1 MADSEKYKLYN
12 RLLAV
17 HGKAYS
23 DKKKDTIQK
32 QVKSFWDELKEK
44 HLKFE
49 GLEDACNRK
58 IEELRS
64 IELKRKGMIFNM
76 WAKSAKNSVGS
87 DTSKED
93 CTVNSSAI
101 PSPTASIPSTPPT
114 GDGTQS
120 SSADSVVSKKAKY
133 TTPTQDLLREQINQ
147 ENGPSCEFT

>member
-49 GLEDACNRK
+49 ELEDACNRK
-58 IEELRS
+58 IEELRR
-64 IELKRKGMIFNM
+64 IEL
-76 WAKSAKNSVGS
+76 
-87 DTSKED
+87 
-93 CTVNSSAI
+93 
-101 PSPTASIPSTPPT
+101 
-114 GDGTQS
+114 
-120 SSADSVVSKKAKY
+120 
-133 TTPTQDLLREQINQ
+133 
-147 ENGPSCEFT
+147 